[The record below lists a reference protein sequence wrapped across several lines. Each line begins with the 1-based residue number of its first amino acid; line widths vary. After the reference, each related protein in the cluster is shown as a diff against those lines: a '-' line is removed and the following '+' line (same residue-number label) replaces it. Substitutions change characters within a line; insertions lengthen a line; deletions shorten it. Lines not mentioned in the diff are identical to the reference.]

1 MNKNDLRTE
10 WRKKH
15 DGDQDHFSAV
25 TVYMGSSYDH
35 ENTSH
40 VKAADA
46 ARVIANGLAERG
58 TKLIYGGGSRGIMG
72 IFSQAVLDAGGEI
85 VGYTLA
91 QFEQIDSKDN
101 EYDQR
106 QFEVVKESINERKD
120 ALYEDGDVLI
130 AMPGG
135 IGTEEEIW
143 DALGKSYLSTYSGN
157 EDNVIKPI
165 ILVNIDG
172 HYDLFA
178 QLIQDRI
185 DRGYASKETLKMFK
199 VVADGAE
206 ALQAL
211 DDFHQNGPNIAHG
224 TLGNVSND
232 KVRKPQP

>member
-1 MNKNDLRTE
+1 MDKNDLRAE
-10 WRKKH
+10 WRKQH
-15 DGDQDHFSAV
+15 DGDQSHFSDV

-35 ENTSH
+35 NNSSH
-40 VKAADA
+40 VKAAEA
-46 ARVIANGLAERG
+46 ARTIAQGMSERG
-58 TKLIYGGGSRGIMG
+58 IRLIYGGGSRGIMG
-72 IFSQAVLDAGGEI
+72 IFSQAVLDSGGEI

-91 QFEQIDSKDN
+91 EFEQIDSKDC
-101 EYDQR
+101 EYDQK
-106 QFEVVKESINERKD
+106 QFEIVKDNINERKD
-120 ALYEDGDVLI
+120 ALFNDGDVLI

-185 DRGYASKETLKMFK
+185 DRGYASAETLKMFK
-199 VVADGAE
+199 VVADGEE
-206 ALQAL
+206 ALAAL

-232 KVRKPQP
+232 KDRKPKP